1 MAKENTIVRIQINKE
16 TKARLHYTKHEFC
29 FESMQD
35 LYDKVFE
42 LGMDALDKRIVL
54 AKAKYKIKNKIKRMK
69 IETYFNPED
78 L

>member
-1 MAKENTIVRIQINKE
+1 MAKENTIVRIQVNKE
-16 TKARLHYTKHEFC
+16 TKARLHYTKHEFS

-42 LGMDALDKRIVL
+42 LGIDALEKRIVL
-54 AKAKYKIKNKIKRMK
+54 AKAKHKTKNQLKRMR
-69 IETYFNPED
+69 IETYFKPCD